1 MGEAHSG
8 YFSESGVKFSAQ
20 GLSVEEQGCPP
31 YPLGTSSA
39 WLCGWGVYPGGVGLL
54 YGVWKRRKG
63 EWCLKGQHVAVA
75 MLSCGAVE
83 EDVGQP

>member
-1 MGEAHSG
+1 MW
-8 YFSESGVKFSAQ
+8 